1 MLNKYNDV
9 ISVEELCD
17 ILHIGKNS
25 AYKLLQSNIIYHKR
39 IGRKYIIPKQSVI
52 KYLQQYK

>member
-9 ISVEELCD
+9 ISVEELCA

-25 AYKLLQSNIIYHKR
+25 AYKLLKNNVILNKR
-39 IGRKYIIPKQSVI
+39 IGRRYIIPKHGVI
-52 KYLQQYK
+52 KFLKQYK